1 MRAAVIRG
9 RLRPRGEGAGVTR
22 AAATVATGLMA
33 VLAVVVC
40 GAILYKAPDGS
51 MDFRTGVWQPAFDIL
66 HGQSPYP
73 DAATWRSEDGMPSIY
88 PPLIAVAAVPLGL
101 LPFGVASVLW
111 AALLIGMLLLIP
123 RVLGV
128 RDWRL
133 YAALFALLPVIGAL
147 ELGQAEILLTLAA
160 ALLWRWRDR
169 WLLAALALGVGLAIK
184 PLMVPLLAWLLL
196 TRRFRAAFAATAVTL
211 ALTLGSWAAIGFS
224 GLRSYPDLLQ
234 AWDRAYQTCGVSL
247 SALALKLG
255 AGDVLATSI
264 RVAAAGALLVCS
276 WRLAQ
281 RADGDRRSFAAAM
294 GALVVAAPIVWSHYL
309 IYFLVPLVLVAPRL
323 ERRWLVLA
331 ALWLLGPDDSLRMR
345 LVHVDGRVVPTAT
358 EVGSNSYLILIGYLL
373 ITAAAVLVTVRP
385 REGRALGWPRR
396 AGSLPARF
404 PA

>member
-1 MRAAVIRG
+1 
-9 RLRPRGEGAGVTR
+9 
-22 AAATVATGLMA
+22 
-33 VLAVVVC
+33 
-40 GAILYKAPDGS
+40 
-51 MDFRTGVWQPAFDIL
+51 
-66 HGQSPYP
+66 
-73 DAATWRSEDGMPSIY
+73 
-88 PPLIAVAAVPLGL
+88 
-101 LPFGVASVLW
+101 
-111 AALLIGMLLLIP
+111 
-123 RVLGV
+123 
-128 RDWRL
+128 
-133 YAALFALLPVIGAL
+133 
-147 ELGQAEILLTLAA
+147 
-160 ALLWRWRDR
+160 
-169 WLLAALALGVGLAIK
+169 VGLAIK

-281 RADGDRRSFAAAM
+281 RADGDRRSF
-294 GALVVAAPIVWSHYL
+294 
-309 IYFLVPLVLVAPRL
+309 LVPLVLVAPRL